1 VKIKQMYESG
11 FVGRIGQLWT
21 ESGMSVAK
29 FADHCGVSRSSMQY
43 YLDGD
48 RNPDSVRIKKI
59 CDACS
64 VSADW
69 LLGTS
74 DIRSL
79 SVDAQIAV
87 KYSGL
92 PENMIERIRASYNEN
107 QIQALADLVD
117 DEMFPHLLDDYSFFM
132 LLLNNIKDYEQFT
145 DVDSTEVTKEK
156 KVVMSYSTAKSLIAA
171 QVSND
176 LAEICRHREQETL
189 MRLINSTQQGE
200 EEQEF

>member
-1 VKIKQMYESG
+1 MYESG
-11 FVGRIGQLWT
+11 FVGRIKQLWT

-43 YLDGD
+43 YLDGE

-69 LLGTS
+69 LLGLS

-87 KYSGL
+87 KYSRL
-92 PENMIERIRASYNEN
+92 PENMIERIRVSYNEN
-107 QIQALADLVD
+107 QINALADLVD
-117 DEMFPHLLDDYSFFM
+117 DEMFPHLLDDYSFFLM
-132 LLLNNIKDYEQFT
+132 LLSSIEDYEQFN
-145 DVDSTEVTKEK
+145 DINGTEVTKEK
-156 KVVMSYSTAKSLIAA
+156 KVVMSYSTAKSLIGA

-176 LAEICRHREQETL
+176 LAEICRHREQNAL
-189 MRLINSTQQGE
+189 MRMISSSQQGE
-200 EEQEF
+200 EELDF